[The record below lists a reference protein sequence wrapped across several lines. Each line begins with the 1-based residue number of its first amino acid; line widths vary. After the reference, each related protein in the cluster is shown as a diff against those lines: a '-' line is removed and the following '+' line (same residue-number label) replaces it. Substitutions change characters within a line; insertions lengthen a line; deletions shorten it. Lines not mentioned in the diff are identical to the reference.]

1 MVADD
6 LGPHPEVGAKGAF
19 VEVERAVFIGPMRA
33 GFRVGMERLLRDGL
47 LGWQHLWADHPE
59 TDFGWHGT
67 PLVKPE
73 NGLRFDVDI
82 HSGAG
87 MPDTLAVLSIPRNS
101 ASARA
106 AGILQELDDCLS
118 PLEVERLELRFFE
131 FGMAT
136 VSIDATG
143 HGLRLA
149 ESDALRW
156 VEQRSSRIPAETG
169 ILAFCRESLTA
180 LDAWVPAE
188 YHSTVALWHDEA
200 GVWDP
205 GEVGQVLWIHRV
217 AVFRRKGGDV
227 PIPGYLLPSSAG
239 EPLVYEHQEQH
250 LTVVPGVGSSTVVAD
265 AGPSAAIVDP
275 LVRIVSM
282 QEAYWAAAR
291 ELGSAL
297 LRRANEMTG
306 LRTSGRT
313 ARIRREAYA
322 LVELHDEAALFRAL
336 MSDRAMALPPFEA
349 ELWKR
354 LAQAWNLAE
363 LFDQIEERQR
373 TLADLGDRFL
383 TRVQDDTSRT
393 LNTAVFALTLIS
405 SVGVVAALID
415 FSQDGRLAPPTFSRA
430 VALVI
435 IAAILAVLTAVVFS
449 IHRMRR
455 PRQPTIPPRRIST
468 TRSGEGDTAGPSP
481 AAAHGPG
488 LEERP
493 VKAGP
498 TPKS

>member
-1 MVADD
+1 MTANDPEPR
-6 LGPHPEVGAKGAF
+6 LEVGAKGAS
-19 VEVERAVFIGPMRA
+19 VEVERAVFVGPMRA

-47 LGWQHLWADHPE
+47 LGWQSLWADHPE
-59 TDFGWHGT
+59 TDFGWRGT

-73 NGLRFDVDI
+73 NGLRFDVDVQ
-82 HSGAG
+82 SGAG
-87 MPDTLAVLSIPRNS
+87 MPDTLAVLLVSRS
-101 ASARA
+101 SSSERA
-106 AGILQELDDCLS
+106 VGLLHELDECLK
-118 PLEVERLELRFFE
+118 PLEVQRLELRFFE

-136 VSIDATG
+136 VSVDATG
-143 HGLRLA
+143 HGLRLP

-169 ILAFCRESLTA
+169 LVAYCREALTA

-188 YHSTVALWHDEA
+188 FHSTVALWHDEA

-205 GEVGQVLWIHRV
+205 GGVGQVLWIHRV
-217 AVFRRKGGDV
+217 PVFRRTGGDV
-227 PIPGYLLPSSAG
+227 PIPDDLLPSYAG
-239 EPLVYEHQEQH
+239 EPLIYEHPGQH
-250 LTVVPGVGSSTVVAD
+250 LVVVPGVGSSTVVAD
-265 AGPSAAIVDP
+265 AGPSASIVDP
-275 LVRIVSM
+275 VVRIISM

-297 LRRANEMTG
+297 LRRANQMTG

-336 MSDRAMALPPFEA
+336 MSDRALGLPPFEA

-405 SVGVVAALID
+405 SVGVVAALIA
-415 FSQDGRLAPPTFSRA
+415 FSQYGRLAPPTFSRA
-430 VALVI
+430 VPLVI
-435 IAAILAVLTAVVFS
+435 IAAMLAVLTAVVFS
-449 IHRMRR
+449 IQRMRR
-455 PRQPTIPPRRIST
+455 PQQPTVPPRRIST
-468 TRSGEGDTAGPSP
+468 ARPEGGDTAGHSP
-481 AAAHGPG
+481 AARARHRG
-488 LEERP
+488 
-493 VKAGP
+493 
-498 TPKS
+498 